1 MLLEL
6 ECAARGANWPKAAC
20 QIMGLCFIAMTGM
33 VSGMAGQPASQE
45 DEGGHNG

>member
-6 ECAARGANWPKAAC
+6 ECARPGAIRAKPAC
-20 QIMGLCFIAMTGM
+20 QMVDLCFTKMAGM
-33 VSGMAGQPASQE
+33 ISGMAGQPASQE